1 MKNIL
6 FALFSFTFLSCEVN
20 NQVNDI
26 YESIELPALRVNN
39 TFAQPFR
46 ILKTTISDASQF
58 DQKYIFHRLPLELE
72 LGQADLEVE
81 KVGLLDYY
89 FQK

>member
-6 FALFSFTFLSCEVN
+6 FALISFAFLSCEVN

-58 DQKYIFHRLPLELE
+58 DQKWTFC
-72 LGQADLEVE
+72 G
-81 KVGLLDYY
+81 
-89 FQK
+89 